1 VSISNPDFKLQY
13 FLAVMTF
20 SLLFF
25 CFSLMGVVSSSVGL
39 LLPQNN
45 MFPFQDG
52 YLVCNGYNSSFGGNN
67 QPQPNR
73 SMQEIAE
80 CMQETD
86 KRNKIAQ
93 EAGAKTGIITSSF
106 AMLLTGIIWFVHFK
120 LYQKHQKYNKNL

>member
-1 VSISNPDFKLQY
+1 
-13 FLAVMTF
+13 MTF
-20 SLLFF
+20 SLLLF

-52 YLVCNGYNSSFGGNN
+52 YLVCNGYNSSFGSNN

-73 SMQEIAE
+73 SKQEIAE
-80 CMQETD
+80 CMQETE
-86 KRNKIAQ
+86 KRNKTAQ

-106 AMLLTGIIWFVHFK
+106 AMFLTGIIWFVHFK
-120 LYQKHQKYNKNL
+120 LYQKHQKLNKN